1 MIDIQKI
8 FEELNQ
14 CDNFKKIKLE
24 NSPINVFLGCREKM
38 LPSIAFMSSN
48 PPILIESTQCI
59 KVSQWEEKEKVYWS
73 SFDLQASD
81 ARVIFYALC
90 MDLINSTQGKK
101 TDNDALLQVRNRYTI
116 WRKMFKK
123 ASTPMSVE
131 SYQGL
136 FGELYFL
143 WKRLSK
149 NIGLENAINAWSGS
163 AKTAKD
169 FSFEEEWYEVKTITT
184 GATDVTISSLTQLEA
199 ENQGKLVI
207 VRVERM
213 SEQYDDGQSTVEQLV
228 SLILN
233 AINDYEIRDSFLEKI
248 TAYGYYAGMDVSAF
262 PKYKVAS
269 INSYIVGVDFPRLTT
284 KDINYDEITKVTY
297 SLSLSG
303 IKKYMEVENADN

>member
-90 MDLINSTQGKK
+90 MDLINSTQGEK

-116 WRKMFKK
+116 WRKMF
-123 ASTPMSVE
+123 
-131 SYQGL
+131 
-136 FGELYFL
+136 
-143 WKRLSK
+143 
-149 NIGLENAINAWSGS
+149 
-163 AKTAKD
+163 
-169 FSFEEEWYEVKTITT
+169 
-184 GATDVTISSLTQLEA
+184 
-199 ENQGKLVI
+199 
-207 VRVERM
+207 
-213 SEQYDDGQSTVEQLV
+213 
-228 SLILN
+228 
-233 AINDYEIRDSFLEKI
+233 
-248 TAYGYYAGMDVSAF
+248 
-262 PKYKVAS
+262 
-269 INSYIVGVDFPRLTT
+269 
-284 KDINYDEITKVTY
+284 
-297 SLSLSG
+297 
-303 IKKYMEVENADN
+303 